1 LSILKTIFRNLSCN
15 SLKRGKSLLKRLPPF
30 IIEDLEGK
38 IIIKKESIG
47 LMEVKSLEHKDQN
60 GAF

>member
-1 LSILKTIFRNLSCN
+1 M
-15 SLKRGKSLLKRLPPF
+15 LKRLPPF